1 MCYPRWYIITIP
13 NMNESKFWNRSLRS
27 PLFIFQNL
35 PPTLSMSW
43 TIILCSPR
51 KRLLSQIQG
60 NKNWKTTIASIST
73 IHRKWVNK
81 SSNKQVHYY
90 YKIYRN
96 VCFFL
101 KTCITMFKVT
111 TIFPKASD
119 KRKLERTYTCKDN
132 LLLFRKWH
140 FYK

>member
-1 MCYPRWYIITIP
+1 MTLP
-13 NMNESKFWNRSLRS
+13 NMNASKFWNRSWKSL
-27 PLFIFQNL
+27 LFIFQNL

-96 VCFFL
+96 VCFFF

-111 TIFPKASD
+111 TIFPEASD
-119 KRKLERTYTCKDN
+119 KRKLKRTFIHENN
-132 LLLFRKWH
+132 LLFFLRKIILQ
-140 FYK
+140 

>member
-1 MCYPRWYIITIP
+1 
-13 NMNESKFWNRSLRS
+13 MNVSKLWNRSLRS
-27 PLFIFQNL
+27 PLYIFQNL

-43 TIILCSPR
+43 TIIFCSPR

-96 VCFFL
+96 VCFFS

-111 TIFPKASD
+111 TIFPEASD
-119 KRKLERTYTCKDN
+119 KRKLKRTYIHEDN
-132 LLLFRKWH
+132 LLFFREKSYN
-140 FYK
+140 YK